1 MSIYKEATEHFGVT
15 TQMLQTIEEC
25 SELITA
31 ISHFRRK
38 RNNAIYN
45 LKEEVADC
53 YIMLRQMMHIL
64 DMHDNCE
71 QVTSKLDRLR
81 ARIEFEKLERQANM
95 HQTTQC

>member
-1 MSIYKEATEHFGVT
+1 MNIYKEATEHFGVT

-31 ISHFRRK
+31 ISLFRRK

-71 QVTSKLDRLR
+71 QVTSKLDRLK
-81 ARIEFEKLERQANM
+81 ARIEFEKLEKKTQREE
-95 HQTTQC
+95 HTQC

>member
-1 MSIYKEATEHFGVT
+1 MNIYKEATEHFGVN

-38 RNNAIYN
+38 RSNALDN

-53 YIMLRQMMHIL
+53 YIMLMQMMNML
-64 DMHDNCE
+64 DMTETCE
-71 QVTSKLDRLR
+71 EIVSKLDRLK
-81 ARIEFEKLERQANM
+81 ARIDFEKTERDSNIYP
-95 HQTTQC
+95 TIQC

>member
-1 MSIYKEATEHFGVT
+1 MSIYKEAAEHFGAN

-31 ISHFRRK
+31 ISHYRRK
-38 RNNAIYN
+38 RSNALEN

-71 QVTSKLDRLR
+71 QVTSKLDRLK
-81 ARIEFEKLERQANM
+81 ALIDFEKTERDSNIYP
-95 HQTTQC
+95 TIQC